1 MVGQFVRVC
10 AMAEIEE
17 GKTRVFNVKNQPVI
31 LAKVD
36 GAIYALE
43 GICSHDG
50 GEFGD
55 GERLINGQIECPRH
69 GARFNIKT
77 GEVGRMP
84 AVVGIKS
91 FETKADNG
99 DVYIA
104 IDD

>member
-10 AMAEIEE
+10 AIDEIEE
-17 GKTRVFNVKNQPVI
+17 GKTRVFNVNNQPVI
-31 LAKVD
+31 IAKVD
-36 GAIYALE
+36 GEVYALE

-55 GERLINGQIECPRH
+55 DEKLINGQIECPRH

-84 AVVGIKS
+84 AVVGIRS
-91 FETKADNG
+91 FETKVDG
-99 DVYIA
+99 DDVYVA
-104 IDD
+104 MDE